1 LRESFLA
8 AASRREGMIIKITL
22 RTFADFREIIGFRE
36 KEITL
41 PEGETVVGLLKG
53 FCKVYPGLQGKLFD
67 AAAELKPYVIV
78 LKNGRNVTSL
88 QHLDTAIA
96 DRDVIAV
103 FPPVAGG

>member
-1 LRESFLA
+1 
-8 AASRREGMIIKITL
+8 MKITF
-22 RTFADFREIIGFRE
+22 RTFADFREIIGVGE

-41 PEGETVVGLLKG
+41 PEGETVEGLLKG
-53 FCKVYPGLQGKLFD
+53 LCKVHPGLQGKLFD
-67 AAAELKPYVIV
+67 AAGEMKPYVII
-78 LKNGRNVTSL
+78 LKNGRNVASL

>member
-1 LRESFLA
+1 
-8 AASRREGMIIKITL
+8 MIMQITF
-22 RTFADFREIIGFRE
+22 RTFADFREIVGFRE

-41 PEGETVVGLLKG
+41 PEGETVGGLLKNL
-53 FCKVYPGLQGKLFD
+53 CKIYPGLQGKLFD
-67 AAAELKPYVIV
+67 AAAELKPYIII
-78 LKNGRNVTSL
+78 LKNGRNVASL